1 MAREA
6 TITQEQVNAA
16 ADAIRANGSRPTARA
31 VRDVIG
37 AGSMATVLKM
47 LQVWQ
52 GGQVRAAESPVTLPA
67 GLQRA
72 LVDFVAQE
80 IATSKADLQ
89 ADLVNVQQSNND
101 LIAENERQTTTIDI
115 QVQALEVL
123 QSEKSELAGRLAQVE
138 AELTRTIEDVHGE
151 RQSAELA
158 RTELAKAQLRLEA
171 VPRIEAEIE
180 RLRKELDNERQMRV
194 NAEQVAAVATAK
206 LEAMTDRAK
215 KAETYI
221 DKLEK
226 QSSQVAQELVNAR
239 VHVQSQQTA
248 LDAAVRECEDLRRRH
263 IPKTVKQVTK
273 SKAAVIRA
281 NPVKA

>member
-1 MAREA
+1 M
-6 TITQEQVNAA
+6 
-16 ADAIRANGSRPTARA
+16 
-31 VRDVIG
+31 
-37 AGSMATVLKM
+37 
-47 LQVWQ
+47 
-52 GGQVRAAESPVTLPA
+52 
-67 GLQRA
+67 
-72 LVDFVAQE
+72 
-80 IATSKADLQ
+80 
-89 ADLVNVQQSNND
+89 
-101 LIAENERQTTTIDI
+101 
-115 QVQALEVL
+115 QALEVL